1 MRKNQKYTQE
11 DMYHAI
17 GQLKES
23 GQSHSEYCS
32 QNKMSYHTFKYWLK
46 KYKKGENYPT
56 PQLPGT
62 FIPLQAVGPKAA
74 GIPTSLTGEIII
86 TYPTGVQVIC
96 PPSVG
101 VGQLKA
107 LINL

>member
-1 MRKNQKYTQE
+1 MIL
-11 DMYHAI
+11 YHAI

-23 GQSHSEYCS
+23 GQSHREYCN

-46 KYKKGENYPT
+46 KYKKGKNFPSEHSPKS
-56 PQLPGT
+56 
-62 FIPLQAVGPKAA
+62 FIPLQVKGPKAA
-74 GIPTSLTGEIII
+74 GLPVNGTGEIII

-101 VGQLKA
+101 LGQLKA